1 VYAGIDQLVV
11 RENFAASAV
20 CDFLEVS
27 RSGFYAR
34 RSSQE
39 SLREQQDRELTP
51 IICDVFWR
59 HKRWY
64 GARRI
69 SEELLSRGVACGVA
83 RVARLLKTLGIRAI
97 QPKSYRP
104 KTTESRHRLGFNQ
117 NLLSGRKAPTG
128 INEVWVAD
136 MQLRPP
142 TDQGGSRPKAVGMR
156 PPSRWRLVI
165 QRDGLRIWQC

>member
-1 VYAGIDQLVV
+1 VYAGIDQLAV
-11 RENFAASAV
+11 RENFAASSV
-20 CDFLEVS
+20 CDFRDAS
-27 RSGFYAR
+27 RSWFYAW

-39 SLREQQDRELTP
+39 SLREQQDQELTP
-51 IICDVFWR
+51 IIYDVFWR
-59 HKRWY
+59 HKRRY

-69 SEELLSRGVACGVA
+69 SEELVSRGIACGVA
-83 RVARLLKTLGIRAI
+83 RVARLLKTPGILAI

-104 KTTESRHRLGFNQ
+104 KTTVSRHRLGFNQ

-165 QRDGLRIWQC
+165 HRDGLRIWQC